1 MQPPS
6 DIYCASL
13 SLDQM
18 SSVHMEAVEM
28 NAWWLLCTFFI
39 PARFDST
46 ICFFFFFWWGGYI
59 ESIIFL
65 GRSKFKTFVDDI
77 TYDISIG
84 VLASTS
90 LFFLEPEVA
99 FYGLFTVQ
107 VHCTDMAN

>member
-1 MQPPS
+1 MG
-6 DIYCASL
+6 
-13 SLDQM
+13 
-18 SSVHMEAVEM
+18 
-28 NAWWLLCTFFI
+28 
-39 PARFDST
+39 
-46 ICFFFFFWWGGYI
+46 GGYI

>member
-1 MQPPS
+1 MLGGYYAHFSYQP
-6 DIYCASL
+6 DL
-13 SLDQM
+13 
-18 SSVHMEAVEM
+18 
-28 NAWWLLCTFFI
+28 I
-39 PARFDST
+39 PQFA
-46 ICFFFFFWWGGYI
+46 FFFFLVGGGYI